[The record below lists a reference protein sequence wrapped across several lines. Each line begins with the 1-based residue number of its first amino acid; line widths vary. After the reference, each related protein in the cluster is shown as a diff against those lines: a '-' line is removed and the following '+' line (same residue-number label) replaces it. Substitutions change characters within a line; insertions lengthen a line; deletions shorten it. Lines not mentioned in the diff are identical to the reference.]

1 MKEYSRTYVSV
12 DLDAVRHNIEEA
24 RKNIR
29 EDTRIMAVVKAD
41 AYGHG
46 AVEVSHALRDRVDA

>member
-12 DLDAVRHNIEEA
+12 DLGAVRHNIEEA

-29 EDTRIMAVVKAD
+29 EDTKIMAV
-41 AYGHG
+41 
-46 AVEVSHALRDRVDA
+46 

>member
-12 DLDAVRHNIEEA
+12 DLGAVRHNIEEA

-29 EDTRIMAVVKAD
+29 EMPMDMAPW
-41 AYGHG
+41 
-46 AVEVSHALRDRVDA
+46 RFRMP